1 MRRSVV
7 TMTVTLAL
15 ALAPAAVFAQTPPAG
30 QPPAVSRPQGSRRPH
45 AAARRTKE
53 PRMAL
58 TGPAGAFM
66 FLIKPDQTANFE
78 ELIGKVKD
86 ALAKSENPVRKQ
98 QLAGWKVFKA
108 AEPLGAERAVSG
120 DDRSRSP
127 GRRVRSS
134 GHPCGEPRDQAG
146 TPENQEMLKK
156 YAGVFAN
163 VSRLNLTPDRQVSS
177 AAKPPSARFKAD
189 RSHRTCRPRFHH
201 PS

>member
-1 MRRSVV
+1 MRRSVIN
-7 TMTVTLAL
+7 MTVTLAL

-30 QPPAVSRPQGSRRPH
+30 QPPAGQPPAGQPPAGQPPAD
-45 AAARRTKE
+45 AAAKKE

-108 AEPLGAERAVSG
+108 AEPSGQNALYLEMIDPAVPAAEYDPLVILSESLGT
-120 DDRSRSP
+120 
-127 GRRVRSS
+127 
-134 GHPCGEPRDQAG
+134 QAG
-146 TPENQEMLKK
+146 TPENQEMMKK

-163 VSRLNLTPDRQVSS
+163 VSRLNLTPVG
-177 AAKPPSARFKAD
+177 K
-189 RSHRTCRPRFHH
+189 
-201 PS
+201 